1 MGGDPPH
8 PYRRHVMERSEAHT
22 DDATAPTRAEPAARV
37 LFVCSSGGHLDQLL
51 RLAPWAADKERVWVT
66 FPLPDARSRLADERV
81 VWAFWPTTRNL
92 PNLLRNAR
100 LAWRTL
106 RAERPDLVVSSG
118 AGVALPFFVFARL
131 RRIPT
136 AYLEVYDRFETRT
149 LTGRLCRPWASRFL
163 VQWESQAELYKGSV
177 LVGEV
182 YA

>member
-1 MGGDPPH
+1 MGVEPPH
-8 PYRRHVMERSEAHT
+8 PYRRHVMERPELHGKDPGA
-22 DDATAPTRAEPAARV
+22 ATPGEPSARV

-136 AYLEVYDRFETRT
+136 AYLEVYDRFETKT

-163 VQWESQAELYKGSV
+163 VQWESQAELYRGSV